1 MLTRSKSKMSAEFQA
16 YIDQIIKTLAS
27 KEDINSFKF
36 LINDENQLIKSLD
49 LKVLKLEQKS
59 WKKQFYNKKFRGQ
72 S

>member
-59 WKKQFYNKKFRGQ
+59 
-72 S
+72 